1 MASRL
6 AGSPLATSEPISENT
21 SSSGVFCLNRWNE
34 DIPMGRGGEL
44 EVSNR

>member
-21 SSSGVFCLNRWNE
+21 SSSGVFGLHRWTE
-34 DIPMGRGGEL
+34 DISMNRGGEL